1 MHIFKRTYAFGLLL
15 ALALQALAQGPAG
28 TGTYYKNADGK
39 KGRELKTAMS
49 KIIAGHKQLGYNDL
63 WEAFKS
69 TDRRD
74 DGKVWDMYSNSTNY
88 TFGTDQVGQNGHQGS
103 KEGDGYNREHSMPKS
118 WFGKNYEDTP
128 MYTDL
133 VHLLPTDGWVNSIRG
148 NNPFGE
154 TNSPSNESKDY
165 FSKLGPSSVSGYS
178 GTVFEPN
185 DEYKGDFARIY
196 FYMAT
201 CYEDK
206 IAGWDSPMLAHNKY
220 PAYTDWAIN
229 MLLRWAAEDPVSQKE
244 IDRNNAVYGIQGN
257 RNPYVDYPGLE
268 QYVWG
273 ESTGQAFSYSN
284 YVTPDFPDYPD
295 NTGGGTDP
303 DDPDEPVDPVDPPVS
318 GEFTFTKVTSESQLS
333 PDYTYLIVYEKGGKA
348 MGEQNDKYRNPV
360 GVTLSG
366 NQITTNVN
374 GNGQPR
380 ALNLGGTKGAY
391 TLYDGVEK
399 VYLALNTDS
408 KQINGNAT
416 ATSDKEKWTIT
427 INNGTCKIVNNE
439 YDDWSIQYNKQ
450 SPRFTCY
457 SNTQEAISL
466 YKSTTTTGI
475 ANVTVTNGDVK
486 VDVYTV
492 TGMKVRSQVTRG
504 EALADLPK
512 GVYIIGNKKYLVK

>member
-1 MHIFKRTYAFGLLL
+1 MHIFKRTYALGLLL

-28 TGTYYKNADGK
+28 TSTYYQSADGK
-39 KGRELKTAMS
+39 KGRELKTAMWS
-49 KIIAGHKQLGYNDL
+49 IIKDHKQLDYGAL
-63 WEAFKS
+63 WNAFKS
-69 TDRRD
+69 TDKRPN
-74 DGKVWDMYSNSTNY
+74 GKVWDMYSTY
-88 TFGTDQVGQNGHQGS
+88 EFEFGTDQDRGQS
-103 KEGDGYNREHSMPKS
+103 AKEGELYNREHSMPKS
-118 WFGKNYEDTP
+118 WFDDKSP
-128 MYTDL
+128 MNCDL
-133 VHLLPTDGWVNSIRG
+133 MHIVPTDKCVNKERE
-148 NNPFGE
+148 NYPFGE
-154 TNSPSNESKDY
+154 TNSPTYTSNDG
-165 FSKLGPSSVSGYS
+165 FSKVGPSSVSGYS

-206 IAGWDSPMLAHNKY
+206 IAGWHSPMLSGDKY
-220 PAYTDWAIN
+220 KPYTDWAIN

-273 ESTGQAFSYSN
+273 EYTGQAFSYSN
-284 YVTPDFPDYPD
+284 YATPDFPDYPD
-295 NTGGGTDP
+295 NPGGGTDP

-318 GEFTFTKVTSESQLS
+318 GEFTFKKVISDSQLS

-348 MGEQNDKYRNPV
+348 MGEQNGNYRNPV
-360 GVTLSG
+360 DVTLSG
-366 NQITTNVN
+366 NSITTDVN

-391 TLYDGVEK
+391 TLYDGVDK
-399 VYLALNTDS
+399 VYLALNSND

-416 ATSDKEKWTIT
+416 ATTNNERWTIT
-427 INNGTCKIVNNE
+427 ITNGTCTIANNGHNG
-439 YDDWSIQYNKQ
+439 WSIQYNKQ

-457 SNTQEAISL
+457 SSNQEAVTL

-475 ANVTVTNGDVK
+475 ANVTVTNGNAK
-486 VDVYTV
+486 VDVYTI
-492 TGMKVRSQVTRG
+492 TGIKVRSQVTHG
-504 EALADLPK
+504 DALTGLPK

>member
-1 MHIFKRTYAFGLLL
+1 MNIFKRTFALYLLFV
-15 ALALQALAQGPAG
+15 LALQALAQGANG

-39 KGRELKTAMS
+39 KGRELKTAMWG
-49 KIIAGHKQLGYNDL
+49 IIKSLHTVGYDGL
-63 WEAFKS
+63 WEAYYK
-69 TDRRD
+69 TDLRP
-74 DGKVWDMYSNSTNY
+74 DGKIWDMYSSTTNFEFGEEQCGNY
-88 TFGTDQVGQNGHQGS
+88 SDEGS
-103 KEGDGYNREHSMPKS
+103 CYNREHSMPKS
-118 WFGKNYEDTP
+118 WFKKASP
-128 MYTDL
+128 MYSDL
-133 VHLLPTDGWVNSIRG
+133 VHVVPTDGYVNNRRG
-148 NNPFGE
+148 NYPFGE
-154 TNSPSNESKDY
+154 TNGEQYMSEGG
-165 FSKLGPSSVSGYS
+165 FSKLGPSSISGYS

-206 IAGWDSPMLAHNKY
+206 IASWDSPMLAHNKY

-244 IDRNNAVYGIQGN
+244 IDRNNAVEKWQGN
-257 RNPYVDYPGLE
+257 RNPFVDYPGLE

-273 ESTGQAFSYSN
+273 EYTDQAFSYSN
-284 YVTPDFPDYPD
+284 YTKPDFPDYPD
-295 NTGGGTDP
+295 NPGGGTDP
-303 DDPDEPVDPVDPPVS
+303 DDPDEPVDPTDPPVS

-333 PDYTYLIVYEKGGKA
+333 PDYTYLIVYEDEEKA
-348 MGEQNDKYRNPV
+348 MGEQNGKYRNPV

-399 VYLALNTDS
+399 VYLALKTSDNEL
-408 KQINGNAT
+408 NGSTT
-416 ATSDKEKWTIT
+416 ATTNEAKWTIT
-427 INNGTCKIVNNE
+427 FGSGCSIRNNAHTDKYIN
-439 YDDWSIQYNKQ
+439 YNSDK
-450 SPRFTCY
+450 PRFACY
-457 SNTQEAISL
+457 KTSSNQQPVAL
-466 YKSTTTTGI
+466 YRCTTTTGI
-475 ANVTVTNGDVK
+475 AESTADDGAK

-492 TGMKVRSQVTRG
+492 TGMKVRSQVTRAD
-504 EALADLPK
+504 ALDGLEK